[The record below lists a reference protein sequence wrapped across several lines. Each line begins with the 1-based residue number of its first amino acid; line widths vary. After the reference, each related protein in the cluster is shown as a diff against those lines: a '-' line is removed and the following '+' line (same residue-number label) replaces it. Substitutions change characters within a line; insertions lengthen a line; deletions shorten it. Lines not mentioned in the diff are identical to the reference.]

1 MAISYLNTD
10 LDLKASTEISA
21 LLDFLESQGISSLY
35 VDQNEH
41 GIWVAS
47 LETDRAFTDPATN
60 ITAMLNVI
68 DRLEGELLDLW
79 RSLTRREFN
88 IGYGCG
94 NEPRVFSQEI
104 PDRVLEQIVKIGA
117 SLRITLYPSNSDQT

>member
-35 VDQNEH
+35 VDRNEH
-41 GIWVAS
+41 GVWVAS

-79 RSLTRREFN
+79 RSLTCREFN
-88 IGYGCG
+88 IGYRCG
-94 NEPRVFSQEI
+94 DEPSAFSQDI
-104 PDRVLEQIVKIGA
+104 PSDILDRISKLDA
-117 SLRITLYPSNSDQT
+117 SLRITLYPSSS

>member
-35 VDQNEH
+35 VDQNEQ

-47 LETDRAFTDPATN
+47 LETDRTFPDPATN
-60 ITAMLNVI
+60 IAAILNVL
-68 DRLEGELLDLW
+68 DQLEGELLELW
-79 RSLTRREFN
+79 
-88 IGYGCG
+88 
-94 NEPRVFSQEI
+94 
-104 PDRVLEQIVKIGA
+104 
-117 SLRITLYPSNSDQT
+117 